1 MNPAVIF
8 WTTLVGVLAYVL
20 AVEPLFF
27 QYILLQVLRL
37 TTFISRCWVMIMIH
51 PDSPWVQ
58 YQIRKNADQ
67 IATQLLNE
75 INGTQ
80 GKSDNDNHPGGP
92 PME

>member
-8 WTTLVGVLAYVL
+8 WTTLVGVLAYVF

-27 QYILLQVLRL
+27 NYLLLQVLNL
-37 TTFISRCWVMIMIH
+37 TVLIQRQWVKFCIH

-58 YQIRKNADQ
+58 YKIRSNADR

-75 INGTQ
+75 INDRP
-80 GKSDNDNHPGGP
+80 SRESNDDNHPG
-92 PME
+92 

>member
-1 MNPAVIF
+1 MNPAAIF
-8 WTTLVGVLAYVL
+8 WLTLVGLLTYVL

-27 QYILLQVLRL
+27 NYLLLQVLRL
-37 TTFISRCWVMIMIH
+37 TTFIQRIWMMIAIH

-58 YQIRKNADQ
+58 YKIQKNADS

-80 GKSDNDNHPGGP
+80 GKSDNDNHPGRP
-92 PME
+92 PVA

>member
-1 MNPAVIF
+1 MNPALIF

-27 QYILLQVLRL
+27 NYLLLQGARL
-37 TTFISRCWVMIMIH
+37 SQFIEQHWVKIKIH

-58 YQIRKNADQ
+58 YQIRKNADR

-75 INGTQ
+75 INGTTR
-80 GKSDNDNHPGGP
+80 KSDDDNHPG
-92 PME
+92 

>member
-1 MNPAVIF
+1 MNLAFTF
-8 WTTLVGVLAYVL
+8 WLAFVGLITYVL

-27 QYILLQVLRL
+27 NYLLLQVLRL
-37 TTFISRCWVMIMIH
+37 TMFIQRIWMMIAIH

-58 YQIRKNADQ
+58 YKIQKNADS

-80 GKSDNDNHPGGP
+80 GKSDNDDNAGRP
-92 PME
+92 PVA